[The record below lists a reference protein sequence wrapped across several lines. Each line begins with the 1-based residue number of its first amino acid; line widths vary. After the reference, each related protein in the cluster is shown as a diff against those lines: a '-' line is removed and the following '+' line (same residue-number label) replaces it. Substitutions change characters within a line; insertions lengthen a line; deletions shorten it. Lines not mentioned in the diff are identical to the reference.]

1 MPAAS
6 KVKMSSGE
14 KKKGEQEHKQQMF
27 FVSACDIF
35 SIKCL
40 TRKFHIATTTAKKC
54 EKKVCSTCKVVVFF
68 LIIRPF

>member
-14 KKKGEQEHKQQMF
+14 KIKGEQEHKQQMF
-27 FVSACDIF
+27 FVSTCDIF

-54 EKKVCSTCKVVVFF
+54 EKESVQHVQSCCFF
-68 LIIRPF
+68 LDN